1 MEFYPLVIKNG
12 LITGIL
18 FMDKFKYCRLNNAI
32 TRLEEKEDI
41 WYCDGINNYVLRIFR
56 NFIIFAG
63 RDDRIRIP

>member
-1 MEFYPLVIKNG
+1 
-12 LITGIL
+12 
-18 FMDKFKYCRLNNAI
+18 MDKFKYCRLNNAI